1 MILVAYFTLILI
13 IFAGVFLSINV
24 CIFSIKIELIFDED
38 EAFYQS
44 EISSSDLEFLF
55 WFFTNYM

>member
-1 MILVAYFTLILI
+1 LI
-13 IFAGVFLSINV
+13 ICAGVFLSINV
-24 CIFSIKIELIFDED
+24 SIFGIKIELIFDED

-55 WFFTNYM
+55 

>member
-1 MILVAYFTLILI
+1 LI

-24 CIFSIKIELIFDED
+24 SIFSIKIELFFDED
-38 EAFYQS
+38 EGFYQS

-55 WFFTNYM
+55 

>member
-55 WFFTNYM
+55 